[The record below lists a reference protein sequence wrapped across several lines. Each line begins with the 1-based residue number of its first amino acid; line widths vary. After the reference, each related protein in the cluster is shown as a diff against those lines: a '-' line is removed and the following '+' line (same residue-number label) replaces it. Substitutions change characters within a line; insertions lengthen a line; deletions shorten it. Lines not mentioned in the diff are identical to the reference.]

1 MSEVTQSFPQLP
13 VSRPYRSH
21 KIRACDA
28 CRKRKVRCD
37 VTSIGEDC
45 QLCRE
50 QGKSCQ
56 YSVEEKP
63 PRLRRLR
70 HSAASASE
78 RQRNNT
84 PVLERRHTLIEYTGS
99 LQASDSRPQDW
110 EGSHVRTDDR
120 ANDFPNRSD
129 NGRQSLH
136 IVGPAVS
143 SDAHVLEQ
151 YMSPGSSEG
160 RTNDNPYSVY
170 FSDPSK
176 PILYKKVPRGRVG
189 LSIND
194 NAGVKQRE
202 IFEQIFYPHAAQIRQ
217 LYLAKIHPAFP
228 TLDETILT
236 EPSTSQS
243 KGAAALLCDVY
254 ASSLVYWSQAPVS
267 AGRPRPDQRYA
278 WNLAVQAL
286 ADDFLGPDLSTLQ
299 AQVVELNGR
308 PVYSIIGN
316 TVGNGRAVAL
326 SYSLGVNRNPSQWS
340 IPQREKHLRIR
351 LWWGV
356 LIHDR
361 WGSFAHGTPSSI
373 SSKHYDV
380 PIPTL
385 EMLLPQ
391 RSVSPEYR
399 RSSESFIALC
409 QMTEILG
416 QALPLVYDLEG
427 ISQKDTS
434 KIIRRIEVDLDKWEE
449 SLPDYLSSISNRVAV
464 SGSSSLRLCYLSL
477 KMLICRISLHAVF
490 QQGSTEAIE
499 AYRFRQVESRHAA
512 QAIVDFIISLKT
524 FHLAEFWLPYTT
536 YYLTSTITLL
546 LRFAVETTE
555 DSIAE
560 NCVSSV
566 KMFTAWL
573 RNAREIDDW
582 DLAEDCLNNC
592 EGIIARMTENGR
604 RPQRKAVP
612 EASPVHVFD
621 NEPPNDWL
629 DATLPVSYGPMD
641 GSGQGRDLWD
651 MFGFVEQYPV

>member
-1 MSEVTQSFPQLP
+1 MADVTHTSPQLP

-37 VTSIGEDC
+37 VSSIGEDC

-50 QGKSCQ
+50 QGKRCQ
-56 YSVEEKP
+56 YSVEERP
-63 PRLRRLR
+63 TRRRGLPLAER
-70 HSAASASE
+70 FTSE
-78 RQRNNT
+78 LEHNNT
-84 PVLERRHTLIEYTGS
+84 PVLKRRHALID
-99 LQASDSRPQDW
+99 DSEPIPGPDLRAQNW
-110 EGSHVRTDDR
+110 ERSHSRTDED
-120 ANDFPNRSD
+120 ANGASNRSN

-151 YMSPGSSEG
+151 YMSPGSPEG
-160 RTNDNPYSVY
+160 RTSDNPYSVY

-202 IFEQIFYPHAAQIRQ
+202 IFEQIFYPNGAQIRQ

-228 TLDETILT
+228 ILDEKLLT

-254 ASSLVYWSQAPVS
+254 ASSLVYWNQSPIS
-267 AGRPRPDQRYA
+267 SGRSRPDQRYA

-326 SYSLGVNRNPSQWS
+326 SYSLGVNRNPSQWN
-340 IPQREKHLRIR
+340 IPQQEKGLRIR

-361 WGSFAHGTPSSI
+361 WGSFAHGTPSNI
-373 SSKHYDV
+373 SSRHYDV

-385 EMLLPQ
+385 EMLLPES
-391 RSVSPEYR
+391 SVSMDHR

-409 QMTEILG
+409 KLTEILG

-427 ISQKDTS
+427 NSPKDTS
-434 KIIRRIEVDLDKWEE
+434 KVIRRIEVDLDKWED
-449 SLPDYLSSISNRVAV
+449 SLPDYLSSISSRAGV
-464 SGSSSLRLCYLSL
+464 SGSSSLHICYLSL
-477 KMLICRISLHAVF
+477 KMLICRISLHAIS

-499 AYRFRQVESRHAA
+499 AYRFRQVESRNAA
-512 QAIVDFIISLKT
+512 QAIVDFITSLKT
-524 FHLAEFWLPYTT
+524 FHLAEFWLPCKCTGYIKSRCVTDNL
-536 YYLTSTITLL
+536 YNRHHLLPHIDNYLVAALC
-546 LRFAVETTE
+546 RG
-555 DSIAE
+555 D
-560 NCVSSV
+560 N
-566 KMFTAWL
+566 
-573 RNAREIDDW
+573 
-582 DLAEDCLNNC
+582 
-592 EGIIARMTENGR
+592 R
-604 RPQRKAVP
+604 RL
-612 EASPVHVFD
+612 SC
-621 NEPPNDWL
+621 
-629 DATLPVSYGPMD
+629 
-641 GSGQGRDLWD
+641 
-651 MFGFVEQYPV
+651 

>member
-1 MSEVTQSFPQLP
+1 MSQAADQYSQLR

-28 CRKRKVRCD
+28 CRKRKARCD
-37 VTSIGEDC
+37 VASIGDNC

-50 QGKSCQ
+50 QGKTCS
-56 YSVEEKP
+56 YSVEQKQSRP
-63 PRLRRLR
+63 RRLPP
-70 HSAASASE
+70 SDPSLGE
-78 RQRNNT
+78 RQNNT
-84 PVLERRHTLIEYTGS
+84 SGLKRSHRLIDDSGS
-99 LQASDSRPQDW
+99 LHTPDPGTQSWDASRVPTDGQANEDRRGSDK
-110 EGSHVRTDDR
+110 
-120 ANDFPNRSD
+120 
-129 NGRQSLH
+129 GRQSLH

-151 YMSPGSSEG
+151 YMSPGLSQG
-160 RTNDNPYSVY
+160 RISDNPYSVY

-202 IFEQIFYPHAAQIRQ
+202 IFEQILYPNASQIRE

-228 TLDETILT
+228 ILDENLLRD
-236 EPSTSQS
+236 SSANQS
-243 KGAAALLCDVY
+243 RGSAALLCDVY
-254 ASSLVYWSQAPVS
+254 ASSLVYWNQAPIS
-267 AGRPRPDQRYA
+267 AGRSRPDQRYA

-286 ADDFLGPDLSTLQ
+286 ADDFLGPDLATLQ
-299 AQVVELNGR
+299 AAVVELNGR

-316 TVGNGRAVAL
+316 VVNNGRAVAL

-340 IPQREKHLRIR
+340 IPPIEKALRIR

-361 WGSFAHGTPSSI
+361 WGSFAHGTPSNI

-380 PIPTL
+380 PIPSL
-385 EMLLPQ
+385 KMLLPNS
-391 RSVSPEYR
+391 SVSVEHR

-409 QMTEILG
+409 HLSEILG

-427 ISQKDTS
+427 QNQKDTS
-434 KIIRRIEVDLDKWEE
+434 KIIRRIEADLDEWEDT
-449 SLPDYLSSISNRVAV
+449 LPNYLSYDSHQAAV
-464 SGSSSLRLCYLSL
+464 SGSSSLRLCFLSL
-477 KMLICRISLHAVF
+477 KMLICRISLHAIS
-490 QQGSTEAIE
+490 QQGSTEALE
-499 AYRFRQVESRHAA
+499 AYRFRQVESRHSA
-512 QAIVDFIISLKT
+512 QAIVDFITSLKT
-524 FHLAEFWLPYTT
+524 SQLAEFWLPYTA

-555 DSIAE
+555 DSVAE
-560 NCVSSV
+560 TCVSSV
-566 KMFTAWL
+566 KMFTSWL
-573 RNAREIDDW
+573 RHAREVDDW

-592 EGIIARMTENGR
+592 EGIITRMTDNGQ
-604 RPQRKAVP
+604 RPRQKAVP
-612 EASPVHVFD
+612 EAPPVDFFEA
-621 NEPPNDWL
+621 EPPSDWL

-641 GSGQGRDLWD
+641 GSGQIRDLWD
-651 MFGFVEQYPV
+651 MFGFDEQFPV